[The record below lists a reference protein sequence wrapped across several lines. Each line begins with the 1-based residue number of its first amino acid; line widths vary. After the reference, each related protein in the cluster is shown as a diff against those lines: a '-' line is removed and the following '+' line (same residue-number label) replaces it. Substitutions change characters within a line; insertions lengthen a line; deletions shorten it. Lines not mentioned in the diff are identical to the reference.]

1 MFREFSQNSDAPV
14 TRFEQML
21 KTNQVYFFDAV
32 EFETIIQYYI
42 DTGEIN
48 LAKKALQM
56 AINQH
61 PFHIDLLLL
70 KSELLIFDDAHK
82 EASQLLDT
90 IEEMEPSNQEVYIQ
104 KAAISSKNKKHQ
116 AAISFLFKGLEQA
129 DDPQEIW
136 SLLAMEYMV
145 LENYTEAKNYFRL
158 CIEEDPDDYQMLY
171 NLLFC
176 LDYLKENRE
185 AIEVLN
191 TVLETNPYNEIA
203 WLESGKQYLNLNQKE
218 EALSAFD
225 FAIISEDTFVGA
237 YIEKAKLLESMGR
250 INQAIEN
257 YEIATR
263 LEDPSA
269 YLYIRIA
276 VCHQH
281 LGNDHMALQ
290 YFKKGINEDP
300 SYEKAWTGIVDFYIE
315 RQNPI
320 KALYYC
326 DKGLQINENYVSY
339 WKRNALLN
347 KTLGKYEEAEISFQS
362 TIELGNYELSVW
374 MEWLDTL
381 IFLHEWEKGY
391 TIGQQAK
398 EFYPEELSLD
408 YKIAGCFHKLGKS
421 IEMEYY
427 LQNANNKLDQI
438 PQTVLDQFPQ
448 LIQLLQK

>member
-56 AINQH
+56 GINQH

-82 EASQLLDT
+82 EAAQLLDA

-104 KAAISSKNKKHQ
+104 KAAISSKNKKHHE
-116 AAISFLFKGLEQA
+116 AIAFLFKGLEQG
-129 DDPQEIW
+129 DDPHEIW

-145 LENYTEAKNYFRL
+145 LENYREAKNYFRL
-158 CIEEDPDDYQMLY
+158 CIEEDPEDYQMLY
-171 NLLFC
+171 NLIFC

-185 AIEVLN
+185 AIDVLN
-191 TVLETNPYNEIA
+191 IVLEVNPYNEIA
-203 WLESGKQYLNLNQKE
+203 WLESGKQYLNLNLKE
-218 EALSAFD
+218 EALKAFD
-225 FAIISEDTFVGA
+225 FAIISEDAFVGA
-237 YIEKAKLLESMGR
+237 YIEKAKLLESLGR
-250 INQAIEN
+250 INEAIEN
-257 YEIATR
+257 YDIATR

-269 YLYIRIA
+269 YLYIRMA
-276 VCHQH
+276 VCHQK
-281 LGNDHMALQ
+281 LGNDQMALQ

-315 RQNPI
+315 KQNPI

-326 DKGLQINENYVSY
+326 EKGLQINDNYVSY

-347 KTLGKYEEAEISFQS
+347 KALGKYQEAEVAFQN

-374 MEWLDTL
+374 MDWLDTL
-381 IFLHEWEKGY
+381 IFLNEWEKGH

-398 EFYPEELSLD
+398 EFYPEEFALD
-408 YKIAGCFHKLGKS
+408 YKIAGCFYKTGKS

-427 LQNANNKLDQI
+427 LQNVNKKMDQL
-438 PQTVLDQFPQ
+438 PQKVLDLFPQ
-448 LIQLLQK
+448 LVQLLQQ